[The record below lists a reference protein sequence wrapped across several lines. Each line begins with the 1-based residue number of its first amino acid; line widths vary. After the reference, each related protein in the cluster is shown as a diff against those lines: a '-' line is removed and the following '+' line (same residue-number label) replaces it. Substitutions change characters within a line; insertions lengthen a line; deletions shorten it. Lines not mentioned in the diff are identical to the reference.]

1 MNIDIVNFARN
12 EKPKAL
18 RWFIGKQLPAWIK
31 QMLRAKAAGEDCDRL
46 VDELARVCCVTETS
60 EMLK

>member
-18 RWFIGKQLPAWIK
+18 RWFIAEQLPAWIRL
-31 QMLRAKAAGEDCDRL
+31 MLQGKDDGHDCGDL
-46 VDELARVCCVTETS
+46 IEQLASVCCIER
-60 EMLK
+60 KAQP